1 MSAGRLTTLLVLL
14 ILVSE
19 GSAEQLTIAV
29 TSSFVRPAQELATL
43 YEKSSGNAVRI
54 TSASTGKLYAQIE
67 NGAPFDVL
75 LAADEQRPRL
85 LELSGSGVAG
95 TRFTYAIGDL
105 VLWSRDPTLANS
117 DCMAQLHNLSE
128 RRLAIANPQ
137 AAPYGEAAMEF
148 LQAAELWKTVE
159 PHLVYGENIAQTLHF
174 VVSGNASLGL
184 ISGSQAMDARLPEP
198 TCHWPVPDSMHKSL
212 EHQAIL
218 LRRAA
223 GNEAASGFLGFL
235 RADEARQVISAH
247 GYGVPE

>member
-1 MSAGRLTTLLVLL
+1 MSCSRITVLGLLTLFAIT
-14 ILVSE
+14 SN
-19 GSAEQLTIAV
+19 AEQLTIAV
-29 TSSFVRPAQELATL
+29 TSSFVRTAQELATI

-67 NGAPFDVL
+67 HGAPFDVL

-95 TRFTYAIGDL
+95 TRFTYAVGDL
-105 VLWSRDPTLANS
+105 VLWSRDPTLANR
-117 DCMAQLHNLSE
+117 DCVAHLHNLSE

-137 AAPYGEAAMEF
+137 TAPYGEAAMEY
-148 LQAAELWKTVE
+148 LQAAELWASVE
-159 PHLVYGENIAQTLHF
+159 SHLVYGENIAQTLHF

-184 ISGSQAMDARLPEP
+184 IAGSQAMDARLPEP
-198 TCHWPVPDSMHKSL
+198 SCHWPVPGSMHKPL

-218 LRRAA
+218 LRRAS
-223 GNEAASGFLGFL
+223 GNEAASGFLVFL

-247 GYGVPE
+247 GYRVPE